1 MVTTIL
7 NNEMN
12 VGSATSLAKTQ
23 TGFSRQC
30 RIMTKQ
36 TSISLDEIVA
46 SCVVTVERERTFTM
60 VKIDFVNILRKFNV
74 PLYGTRMR
82 RPNSSTIKGNEEIL

>member
-1 MVTTIL
+1 MVTVL
-7 NNEMN
+7 RDEMN

-60 VKIDFVNILRKFNV
+60 VKVDFVNILRKFNV
-74 PLYGTRMR
+74 PTYGTQNR
-82 RPNSSTIKGNEEIL
+82 RSNSSTISGNEEIL